1 MLFGFIP
8 GVPGGIEIVIFG
20 VIVLLVFGNR
30 LPALMRSMGRSVV
43 EFKKGVNDTD
53 SDESDNGDQPRKD
66 A

>member
-53 SDESDNGDQPRKD
+53 SDESDDGDQSRKNT
-66 A
+66 